1 MNIWFVHCI
10 SSTMLVCLIWLI
22 QLLHYPFF
30 KFIDVSQS
38 SKAFEFHQRSI
49 SFIVIPLMLIELFT
63 GFFLTLYFWN
73 SFAKLLSINL
83 GVILLIWIQTFTVM
97 VPLHMKLMTK
107 YDLNTVNSLIKQ
119 NWFRTILWT
128 LKGIFW
134 IFLINHII
142 PYSF

>member
-1 MNIWFVHCI
+1 
-10 SSTMLVCLIWLI
+10 MLVCLIWLI